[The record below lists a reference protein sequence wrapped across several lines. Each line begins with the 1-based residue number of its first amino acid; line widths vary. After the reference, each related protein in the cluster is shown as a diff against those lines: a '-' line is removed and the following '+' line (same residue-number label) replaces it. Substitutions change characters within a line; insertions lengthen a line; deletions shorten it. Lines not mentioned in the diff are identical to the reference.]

1 LTVRGYAAATGRTI
15 ERVDISLDNGGRWY
29 QAKTEPRT
37 DAPWSWTFWEL
48 TLDLPVGNHEVA
60 VRASDSAGADA
71 TRLGRGRM
79 ELQRLPLRRLAP
91 SARERRGL
99 TPSEQEPLHLAA
111 GVFGNASMNS
121 VSRG

>member
-60 VRASDSAGADA
+60 VRASDSAGQTQPASAADA
-71 TRLGRGRM
+71 WNFKGYL
-79 ELQRLPLRRLAP
+79 
-91 SARERRGL
+91 SAAWHRARV
-99 TPSEQEPLHLAA
+99 SAA
-111 GVFGNASMNS
+111 A
-121 VSRG
+121 